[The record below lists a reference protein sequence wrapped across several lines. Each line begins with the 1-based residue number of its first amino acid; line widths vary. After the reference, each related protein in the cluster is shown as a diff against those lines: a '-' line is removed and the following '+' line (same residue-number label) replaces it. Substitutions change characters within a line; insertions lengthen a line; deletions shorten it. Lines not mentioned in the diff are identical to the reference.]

1 MNGVKSKLENLKGVQ
16 FSNKDY
22 TDVDTPSGSLIYCD
36 IPYKNTTPYC
46 KKEVGTFDHESFYE
60 WCKGMQKSGHK
71 VFVSEYLENVP
82 SDAVVVWSKESGTTN
97 AAWQGSAKRTVEVL
111 YTWEETEG

>member
-1 MNGVKSKLENLKGVQ
+1 
-16 FSNKDY
+16 
-22 TDVDTPSGSLIYCD
+22 
-36 IPYKNTTPYC
+36 
-46 KKEVGTFDHESFYE
+46 
-60 WCKGMQKSGHK
+60 MQKSGHK

-97 AAWQGSAKRTVEVL
+97 AAWLGSAKRTVEVL